1 MHLYVS
7 LSRYLKCYVYS
18 CLLVTKLRRGGRVKV
33 KLRSWMAEPLAVKEG
48 DASLRLATDL
58 PRFNWLELKL
68 NQKQDG
74 PNGESNGRSPS
85 TTNDSLPIVPLKIR
99 ILEKTSY
106 AARLA
111 EGLSIVQPPVQQQD
125 HAVAQ
130 HVKTEETS
138 EPACTSRWPL
148 KKRLI
153 RQENQVSP
161 TTSPIVSPV
170 NSPVNLKTIS
180 TTLEG
185 SVQHQAK

>member
-1 MHLYVS
+1 M
-7 LSRYLKCYVYS
+7 
-18 CLLVTKLRRGGRVKV
+18 RRGGRVKV

-74 PNGESNGRSPS
+74 PVGEPTTS
-85 TTNDSLPIVPLKIR
+85 TNNDSSPIVPLKIR

-106 AARLA
+106 AAKLA
-111 EGLSIVQPPVQQQD
+111 EGLSIIQPTVRQQD
-125 HAVAQ
+125 RAVAQ
-130 HVKTEETS
+130 QVKTEEAS

-161 TTSPIVSPV
+161 TPSPVVSPV
-170 NSPVNLKTIS
+170 ISPVNLKTIP
-180 TTLEG
+180 TTVQEP
-185 SVQHQAK
+185 VQHQAK